1 MAKKT
6 TVKEETEK
14 IYIIKKA
21 SNYNDQKVILPLSK
35 ELIDKFNNF
44 EEIEVTESQL
54 NEIGYHRW
62 LISEVK

>member
-6 TVKEETEK
+6 IKEETEK
-14 IYIIKKA
+14 IYLIKKS
-21 SNYNDQKVILPLSK
+21 SNYTDQKVILPLSK
-35 ELIDKFNNF
+35 ELVDKFNNF